1 MHIPDNA
8 KMIIAQPLQITAE
21 DCCILITKRTEANE
35 AFSKLKSLPPQT
47 MLELYIFSQDEKIG
61 FTYILNEKEY
71 AHWSYTR
78 S

>member
-8 KMIIAQPLQITAE
+8 KPVISKPLEITAE
-21 DCCILITKRTEANE
+21 DCCILITNREEASE

-47 MLELYIFSQDEKIG
+47 MLELYIFSQEDKIG

-71 AHWSYTR
+71 AHWSYIR